1 MINKEDIDIILI
13 CKGWY
18 DITRHGTILN
28 ALTYYYHTHYG
39 HKDIVVTEEFAL
51 NHFLK
56 PTVIKLIKIKP
67 FLAKF
72 LLCPTVQEINDNSM
86 PISEAMYY
94 RCIFLIQ
101 MLRIDMP
108 HLPGVLDGEL
118 YNVV

>member
-18 DITRHGTILN
+18 DTTRHETILN
-28 ALTYYYHTHYG
+28 ALTCYYHTHYG
-39 HKDIVVTEEFAL
+39 HKDTVVTEEFVF
-51 NHFLK
+51 NHFLM
-56 PTVIKLIKIKP
+56 PIVMKLIKIRP

-72 LLCPTVQEINDNSM
+72 LLYPTVQEINDNSI

-101 MLRIDMP
+101 MLKINMP
-108 HLPGVLDGEL
+108 HLPDVPNERL
-118 YNVV
+118 YNVI